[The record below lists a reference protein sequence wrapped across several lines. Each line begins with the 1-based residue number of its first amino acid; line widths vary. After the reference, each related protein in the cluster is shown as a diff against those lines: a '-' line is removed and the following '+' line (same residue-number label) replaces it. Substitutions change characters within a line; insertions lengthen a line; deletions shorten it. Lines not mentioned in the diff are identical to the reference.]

1 MDIGI
6 ILKTMLKRFEELTGL
21 RRFKPEK
28 KIDFSWIIEGARKL
42 FNKIFNADKIPKR
55 VQPKLRPNILRH
67 RRKERV
73 S

>member
-1 MDIGI
+1 MERSMDIGI

-42 FNKIFNADKIPKR
+42 FNF
-55 VQPKLRPNILRH
+55 ILNGNSNKKKNTFRNTG
-67 RRKERV
+67 RKSRDT
-73 S
+73 